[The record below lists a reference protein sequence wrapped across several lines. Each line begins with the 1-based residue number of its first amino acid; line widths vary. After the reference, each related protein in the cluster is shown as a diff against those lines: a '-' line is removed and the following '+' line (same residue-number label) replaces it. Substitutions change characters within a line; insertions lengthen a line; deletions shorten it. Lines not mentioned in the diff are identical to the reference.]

1 MGGPST
7 PRIPRLLSLRAVA
20 ELTTIPRSTLY
31 TLVANGELPGL
42 SVSEMETGAESALE
56 RIVSANGSTNGRSG
70 HRETIARRSPHARG
84 WPHRRGCYYGRPG
97 YHPMA

>member
-31 TLVANGELPGL
+31 TLVANGELPA
-42 SVSEMETGAESALE
+42 V
-56 RIVSANGSTNGRSG
+56 RIGDGN
-70 HRETIARRSPHARG
+70 
-84 WPHRRGCYYGRPG
+84 RRGIRIREDRLRQWIDERTER
-97 YHPMA
+97 AS